1 MQENMAIQ
9 QLRII
14 TAFSMLRTPPS
25 HCHSKQGLYLM
36 KSIAQ
41 LVSVQPKAATA
52 LFFSVPALVKKQVGF
67 KYTIIL
73 LNRSLHWYSA
83 RHFNYFLYN
92 FRFCF
97 VRKRCGQKLLRLQS
111 GQRNGKNCKKEF
123 PTCIE
128 SWIGKQRLEILQT
141 NFGSCNN

>member
-73 LNRSLHWYSA
+73 LNRSLH
-83 RHFNYFLYN
+83 
-92 FRFCF
+92 
-97 VRKRCGQKLLRLQS
+97 
-111 GQRNGKNCKKEF
+111 
-123 PTCIE
+123 
-128 SWIGKQRLEILQT
+128 
-141 NFGSCNN
+141 